1 MLAPPLALHC
11 IVGHAMHAYASK
23 PSNTTMHS
31 HTSTAVTAKLFT
43 GDIIQTQNASMIK
56 CFFFA
61 GNDKVLF
68 VCDLLITVYNTSYK
82 YQTNNK
88 INNTKNACYVSLRK
102 KFYYFFKNIFTIY
115 N

>member
-56 CFFFA
+56 FFFA